1 MKGGTELRGQ
11 GRGKRVLTVFPDLCR
26 QPVCALVEQGCDV
39 VIQRV
44 HVFHQPLVGLVV
56 DLNEIGQRRV
66 VRKWTEALQISQ
78 GASQKL

>member
-1 MKGGTELRGQ
+1 MKGCTELQGQ
-11 GRGKRVLTVFPDLCR
+11 GWGKRVLTVFPDLCR

-66 VRKWTEALQISQ
+66 VREWTEALRISQ